1 MNIGKTLRSLRIKK
15 GISKNELCAK
25 TGLNKGYV
33 YRLENDLISPT
44 LVTLEKIAS
53 ALGETLS
60 AVVKTLPKA
69 KTSHCIPISKLLP
82 HLGAKPPKIIG
93 TIRILNDSGK
103 GRFKNSSFLLSE
115 QGFGI
120 NDSW

>member
-44 LVTLEKIAS
+44 VVTLEKIAG
-53 ALGETLS
+53 ALGKTLS
-60 AVVKTLPKA
+60 NIVQIAENENTALYPDIEASPAPWGKTAEDHRDDTDKNI
-69 KTSHCIPISKLLP
+69 TS
-82 HLGAKPPKIIG
+82 
-93 TIRILNDSGK
+93 
-103 GRFKNSSFLLSE
+103 
-115 QGFGI
+115 
-120 NDSW
+120 